1 MKLEP
6 CPHCR
11 KPVEFVEIQGGYAI
25 VCSDHNCLG
34 GMDIHYGWK
43 DDREIFKNK
52 LISNWNKRTPEVR
65 AVNAA
70 VECSQCISQSL
81 FVVLAKALFL
91 AQFLFQQLSCPV
103 KLCLNCGFRFSVHL
117 CDLRDGIALVIIE
130 VDHGAVFCRQIHDGV
145 PDLALLR

>member
-1 MKLEP
+1 MNLIS
-6 CPHCR
+6 CPHCH

-34 GMDIHYGWK
+34 GMSIHYGWY

-70 VECSQCISQSL
+70 VECIRKYGEDLYASMQEPYDEHGACCMQVVDEILNRLNCFTSQS
-81 FVVLAKALFL
+81 A
-91 AQFLFQQLSCPV
+91 
-103 KLCLNCGFRFSVHL
+103 
-117 CDLRDGIALVIIE
+117 
-130 VDHGAVFCRQIHDGV
+130 VDAWDDVTEGQT
-145 PDLALLR
+145 

>member
-25 VCSDHNCLG
+25 VCSGHNCLG

-70 VECSQCISQSL
+70 VECIREYGKELYDSMQE
-81 FVVLAKALFL
+81 
-91 AQFLFQQLSCPV
+91 PY
-103 KLCLNCGFRFSVHL
+103 
-117 CDLRDGIALVIIE
+117 DE
-130 VDHGAVFCRQIHDGV
+130 HGACCMSVVEEVLNRLVCFTAQAAVDAWDRGIENE
-145 PDLALLR
+145 L